1 MVPRGIFLGLQQ
13 IFQVLG
19 RAMNLTHLSI
29 TGTGL
34 IAIALLVHATQ
45 LFQLPP
51 VLPGQSRILH
61 APCHIFQHLNLGSV
75 YHIISQARVG
85 ALPLLTELT
94 IVGCGTRRLLIERR

>member
-1 MVPRGIFLGLQQ
+1 MVARGIFLGLQQ

-45 LFQLPP
+45 L
-51 VLPGQSRILH
+51 
-61 APCHIFQHLNLGSV
+61 
-75 YHIISQARVG
+75 
-85 ALPLLTELT
+85 
-94 IVGCGTRRLLIERR
+94 